1 MSDIFATTDG
11 LILNIYYLHFLS
23 SSITEPIMKQ
33 KKRSSFFDEQYNLR
47 ISTSSLKKGEKN
59 SLQKKD
65 KSNYSCMYV
74 WKEVVLATQCSQK
87 GKTFHI
93 F

>member
-1 MSDIFATTDG
+1 
-11 LILNIYYLHFLS
+11 
-23 SSITEPIMKQ
+23 MKQ
-33 KKRSSFFDEQYNLR
+33 KKRSLYFDEQYNLR

-74 WKEVVLATQCSQK
+74 WKEVVLATQCSKKK
-87 GKTFHI
+87 GKLFTFLKI
-93 F
+93 FFFGLNTYFLNFAFVIEINK

>member
-1 MSDIFATTDG
+1 MYEVEKSLFSYG
-11 LILNIYYLHFLS
+11 
-23 SSITEPIMKQ
+23 
-33 KKRSSFFDEQYNLR
+33 QYNLGT
-47 ISTSSLKKGEKN
+47 STSSLKKGEKN

-74 WKEVVLATQCSQK
+74 WKEVVLARQCSKK

-93 F
+93 S

>member
-1 MSDIFATTDG
+1 
-11 LILNIYYLHFLS
+11 
-23 SSITEPIMKQ
+23 MKQ

-87 GKTFHI
+87 GKNFHI
-93 F
+93 S

>member
-33 KKRSSFFDEQYNLR
+33 KKRSLFFDEQYNLR

-74 WKEVVLATQCSQK
+74 CMERSSTCHTML
-87 GKTFHI
+87 
-93 F
+93 

>member
-1 MSDIFATTDG
+1 
-11 LILNIYYLHFLS
+11 
-23 SSITEPIMKQ
+23 MKQ
-33 KKRSSFFDEQYNLR
+33 KKRSLFFDEQYNLR

-74 WKEVVLATQCSQK
+74 WKEVVLATQCSKK

-93 F
+93 LKNICFFLVNFRTSHV